1 MKVGHSAKGIG
12 KDSRAEKTPVP
23 ARLDLSALR
32 PDTRFS
38 NIDDC
43 TNSKTT
49 ISVCMAAYN
58 GASFIGE
65 QIASI
70 LPQLGDND
78 EFVIV
83 DDAST
88 DNTIAVIEDFRDERI
103 RIVCNEWN
111 RGVIKTF
118 SRALQE
124 AKGEIIFLT
133 DQDDVWRMDKVA
145 KFLEIFR
152 HHPEITVAMSD
163 LVIIDSFGKVTSGPK
178 FGSTQ
183 FHQGMLHNLV
193 RNQYQGSAMAFRRSI
208 LEYCLPIPDE
218 IPLHDVWIGLVN
230 QLIGKAGF
238 INEPLLFYRRHGS
251 NDSSDAHAPIK
262 QMIHWRWAL
271 IKNLTLVYMR
281 RIALRKRRPQI
292 NLRLV

>member
-1 MKVGHSAKGIG
+1 MTVGHSAKGIH
-12 KDSRAEKTPVP
+12 KNSTAERVP
-23 ARLDLSALR
+23 FPDRLGLSAFR
-32 PDTRFS
+32 PGTQLS
-38 NIDDC
+38 NIENRTD
-43 TNSKTT
+43 SKLT

-58 GASFIGE
+58 GANFIGE

-88 DNTIAVIEDFRDERI
+88 DNTTAIIEDFRDERI
-103 RIVCNEWN
+103 RIVYHERNQ
-111 RGVIKTF
+111 GVIRTF

-133 DQDDVWRMDKVA
+133 DQDDIWKVDKVA

-163 LVIIDSFGKVTSGPK
+163 LVIIDAFGKVTSGPR
-178 FGSTQ
+178 FGSKK
-183 FHQGMLHNLV
+183 FHQGVLHNLV
-193 RNQYQGSAMAFRRSI
+193 RNQYQGSAMAIRRSI

-251 NDSSDAHAPIK
+251 NDSSDTHAPVK
-262 QMIHWRWAL
+262 TMIHWRWAL

-281 RIALRKRRPQI
+281 RTAIKSAGHGSI
-292 NLRLV
+292 